1 MGFFDKFRGNQNN
14 NTAPAQQ
21 NVYTAQA
28 SSTGEVT
35 LDLSKG
41 GLLNLEKNQFL
52 NLSKTGI
59 SLKDIRVGAGWDVVH
74 IGKNYDLDLCAF
86 VLDVNNKLIKTSR
99 SIIYYGKK
107 EGQGL
112 QLDKDNL
119 TGEGDGDDENIFVN
133 FDAIDQN
140 AQKVLFNVVIYRG
153 LDQGQDFG
161 HVKNAFVRLVD
172 QSVRPEK
179 ELVRYNL
186 SSEGGA
192 NTAIEFAQ
200 IERTPEGWTFKAI
213 GNFSRVKGIEELANK
228 YR

>member
-1 MGFFDKFRGNQNN
+1 MGFFDKFRGNQPTTNN
-14 NTAPAQQ
+14 NTT
-21 NVYTAQA
+21 YTTTA

-74 IGKNYDLDLCAF
+74 FGKNYDLDLCAF
-86 VLDVNNKLIKTSR
+86 VLDANNKLIKTSR

-107 EGQGL
+107 QGEGL

-133 FDAIDQN
+133 FDKIDPN
-140 AQKVLFNVVIYRG
+140 AQKVLFNVVIYQG
-153 LDQGQDFG
+153 ASNGQDFG

-186 SSEGGA
+186 SSDGGN

-213 GNFSRVKGIEELANK
+213 GNYSRVAGIEELASK